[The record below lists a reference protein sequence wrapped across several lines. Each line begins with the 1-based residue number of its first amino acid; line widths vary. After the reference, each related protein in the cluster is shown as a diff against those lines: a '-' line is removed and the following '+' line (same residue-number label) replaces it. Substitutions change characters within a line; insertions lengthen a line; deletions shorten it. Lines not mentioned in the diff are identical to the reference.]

1 MSIIFRLMSTNKN
14 ALIRYKTLDKCLS
27 NKYKRYY
34 INDLIQACNDVLY
47 EHYGEEVTV
56 SRRQIFNDLEFM
68 KSDAGYEAPIVSV
81 RDGRKVYYTYED
93 LNFSIIQKPL
103 TNDELSILENTI
115 ELLSRL
121 KGIPGIEG
129 IESVETKLMNVSNE
143 NSVQKIISFQ
153 ENEFLK
159 GLEFLTPLYNYIK
172 NCQVV
177 KLTYKPFTHTN
188 STSYIIA
195 PYFLKQY
202 NNRWFLFGWNYELI
216 KIQNIALDRI
226 VKLEPTT
233 CELYCKSTI
242 DFDEYFEDI
251 IGVTNFE
258 NNEVLKV
265 KIQLSDSVLPYI
277 ESKPIHGSQKIID
290 NILHLSVK
298 YNYELESLLLS
309 YGENIKVLE
318 PQFLIDR
325 LKERINNLK
334 NLY

>member
-1 MSIIFRLMSTNKN
+1 MSTNKN

-56 SRRQIFNDLEFM
+56 SRRQIFNDMEFM
-68 KSDAGYEAPIVSV
+68 KSDAGYEAPIVSIK
-81 RDGRKVYYTYED
+81 DGRKVYYTYED
-93 LNFSIIQKPL
+93 LNFSIVQKPL
-103 TNDELSILENTI
+103 TNEELSILENTI

-172 NCQVV
+172 NSQVV
-177 KLTYKPFTHTN
+177 NLTYKPFTHTN
-188 STSYIIA
+188 STSYTIA

-202 NNRWFLFGWNYELI
+202 NNRWFLFGCNYELN

-226 VKLEPTT
+226 VKLEATT
-233 CELYCKSTI
+233 SELYCSNRI

-258 NNEVLKV
+258 DKEVMKV
-265 KIQLSDSVLPYI
+265 KI
-277 ESKPIHGSQKIID
+277 HF
-290 NILHLSVK
+290 
-298 YNYELESLLLS
+298 LE
-309 YGENIKVLE
+309 
-318 PQFLIDR
+318 R
-325 LKERINNLK
+325 R
-334 NLY
+334 